1 MKVSVKDCG
10 GGRFEIQARD
20 AVVAVDLLPADGGAA
35 DGFRSVELLLA
46 GLGACTA
53 GTMRTF
59 AMNQQMAGF
68 EGIDVVL
75 TAETAEHPERVARI
89 DLELRVKGA
98 VSEPDLARLMRVG
111 GRCKVHNTLHSDPV
125 VEMKVA
131 DPADVAE

>member
-10 GGRFEIQARD
+10 AGRFEIRARD
-20 AVVAVDLLPADGGAA
+20 AVVAVDLFPADGGAP

-59 AMNQQMAGF
+59 ATNQKIAGF
-68 EGIDVVL
+68 EGIDVIVS
-75 TAETAEHPERVARI
+75 AETAEHPERVARI
-89 DLELRVKGA
+89 DLELRVQGD
-98 VSEPDLARLMRVG
+98 VSEEDLARLMRVG

-125 VEMKVA
+125 VEMHIG
-131 DPADVAE
+131 DPARITE